1 MPRIKIEL
9 PQKFIFK
16 TELALRITDINYGG
30 HLGNDSLLS
39 IIHEARVRF
48 LNHLGYSESNLEG
61 NGIIMIDAAIQY
73 KSEGFYGDSL
83 IIEIDVNS
91 FSGIGCDFV
100 YRITNKSNG
109 KEIALAKTGIVFF
122 NYEKRKTVSV
132 PSEFALKIESLA

>member
-109 KEIALAKTGIVFF
+109 KVIALAKTGIVFF

-132 PSEFALKIESLA
+132 PSKFVLKIESLT